1 MIHYYYF
8 QTMPGYID
16 NAAALD
22 SYLHVKSLKNVRAYN
37 TAVADCSE
45 SKKSLCTP
53 SVNES
58 VVAPPTGANKKSE
71 RLSVFATEGQD
82 GFFISNMHL

>member
-1 MIHYYYF
+1 
-8 QTMPGYID
+8 MPGYID

-22 SYLHVKSLKNVRAYN
+22 SYLHVKALKNELSYKIVVDSA
-37 TAVADCSE
+37 E
-45 SKKSLCTP
+45 SKRSIKTP

-58 VVAPPTGANKKSE
+58 VSSPKKSK
-71 RLSVFATEGQD
+71 RLSVFATSGQD